1 MPPGTAHEQRMSGLA
16 STRCRKAPPARRW
29 LPDFSE
35 ALARGLG
42 VISAFDE
49 QRRQMTLSDVARA
62 VDLPRATVRRALATL
77 VALGYLEA
85 DSGLFR
91 LTPRILKL
99 AIAYLSSDPVPSIL
113 QPVCERLCRQVG
125 ASCSVA
131 VRDGEEAVM
140 IARAVPARPASVGLG
155 VGYRVPVFCSALG
168 RVLASAMP
176 DAELDAFLAQ
186 LKPVRF
192 TRQTVVSKPEIRRLI
207 LDVRKKGYSLAD
219 QEAEI
224 GMPLDRGA
232 ARPLRRQGRS
242 RAQHRR
248 AARAG
253 IGQGPDCGLL
263 AAAAQGSD
271 SSQGAAG
278 LTASE
283 CPWRALTAGRGNDV
297 LFFAACDAPTA
308 SRIRGR
314 ARPAPVTP
322 RPPPGRHSPG
332 CSG

>member
-1 MPPGTAHEQRMSGLA
+1 MSRLRPQDAEKRAQRPDA
-16 STRCRKAPPARRW
+16 A
-29 LPDFSE
+29 DFSE

-62 VDLPRATVRRALATL
+62 VDLPRATVRRSLATL
-77 VALGYLEA
+77 VSLGYLEA
-85 DSGLFR
+85 DGRLFR

-131 VRDGEEAVM
+131 VRDGDEAVM

-155 VGYRVPVFCSALG
+155 VGYRLPVFCSALG
-168 RVLASAMP
+168 RVLASTMP
-176 DAELDAFLAQ
+176 DAELDTFLAQ

-207 LDVRKKGYSLAD
+207 LDVRKKGYALAD

-224 GMPLDRGA
+224 GIRSIAVPLVRFD
-232 ARPLRRQGRS
+232 
-242 RAQHRR
+242 
-248 AARAG
+248 
-253 IGQGPDCGLL
+253 
-263 AAAAQGSD
+263 
-271 SSQGAAG
+271 
-278 LTASE
+278 
-283 CPWRALTAGRGNDV
+283 
-297 LFFAACDAPTA
+297 
-308 SRIRGR
+308 GR
-314 ARPAPVTP
+314 AVAALNIGVQPEQVSAKAMIADFLPLLLKEATALKERLV
-322 RPPPGRHSPG
+322 
-332 CSG
+332 

>member
-1 MPPGTAHEQRMSGLA
+1 MDYPAIPPLLARPMSRLRPQDAEARAQRALGA
-16 STRCRKAPPARRW
+16 
-29 LPDFSE
+29 DFSE

-42 VISAFDE
+42 VIGAFDE

-77 VALGYLEA
+77 VALGYVEA
-85 DSGLFR
+85 DGRLFR

-99 AIAYLSSDPVPSIL
+99 AIAYLSSDPVPAIL

-155 VGYRVPVFCSALG
+155 VGYRLPVFCSALG
-168 RVLASAMP
+168 RVLASALP

-192 TRQTVVSKPEIRRLI
+192 TRQTVVSKLEIRRLI
-207 LDVRKKGYSLAD
+207 LDVRKKGYALAD

-224 GMPLDRGA
+224 GIRSIAVPLVRFDGKAVAALNIGA
-232 ARPLRRQGRS
+232 QPEQVSAKAMIADYLPL
-242 RAQHRR
+242 
-248 AARAG
+248 
-253 IGQGPDCGLL
+253 LL
-263 AAAAQGSD
+263 KE
-271 SSQGAAG
+271 
-278 LTASE
+278 AS
-283 CPWRALTAGRGNDV
+283 ALRERLV
-297 LFFAACDAPTA
+297 
-308 SRIRGR
+308 
-314 ARPAPVTP
+314 
-322 RPPPGRHSPG
+322 
-332 CSG
+332 

>member
-1 MPPGTAHEQRMSGLA
+1 MSRLRPQDAATRAQRALGA
-16 STRCRKAPPARRW
+16 
-29 LPDFSE
+29 DFSE
-35 ALARGLG
+35 ALARGLA
-42 VISAFDE
+42 VIGAFDE

-85 DSGLFR
+85 DGRLFR

-155 VGYRVPVFCSALG
+155 VGYRLPVFCSALG

-176 DAELDAFLAQ
+176 DADLDAFLAQ

-192 TRQTVVSKPEIRRLI
+192 TRQTVVAKPEIRRLI
-207 LDVRKKGYSLAD
+207 LDVRKKGYALAD
-219 QEAEI
+219 QEAEVGIRSIAVPLVRFDGRAVAALNI
-224 GMPLDRGA
+224 GAPPEQVPAKAMIADYLPL
-232 ARPLRRQGRS
+232 
-242 RAQHRR
+242 
-248 AARAG
+248 
-253 IGQGPDCGLL
+253 LL
-263 AAAAQGSD
+263 EQAAA
-271 SSQGAAG
+271 
-278 LTASE
+278 LKE
-283 CPWRALTAGRGNDV
+283 RLV
-297 LFFAACDAPTA
+297 
-308 SRIRGR
+308 
-314 ARPAPVTP
+314 
-322 RPPPGRHSPG
+322 
-332 CSG
+332 

>member
-1 MPPGTAHEQRMSGLA
+1 MSRLRPQDAEARAQRALGA
-16 STRCRKAPPARRW
+16 
-29 LPDFSE
+29 DFSE

-62 VDLPRATVRRALATL
+62 VDLPRATVRRSLATL
-77 VALGYLEA
+77 VSLGYLEV
-85 DSGLFR
+85 DGRLFR

-155 VGYRVPVFCSALG
+155 VGYRLPVFCSALG

-186 LKPVRF
+186 LKPVRL

-207 LDVRKKGYSLAD
+207 LDARKKGYALAD
-219 QEAEI
+219 QEAENGIRSIAVPLVRFDGKVVAALNI
-224 GMPLDRGA
+224 GVQPEQVSTKTMIADYLPL
-232 ARPLRRQGRS
+232 
-242 RAQHRR
+242 
-248 AARAG
+248 
-253 IGQGPDCGLL
+253 LL
-263 AAAAQGSD
+263 KEA
-271 SSQGAAG
+271 
-278 LTASE
+278 TALKE
-283 CPWRALTAGRGNDV
+283 RLV
-297 LFFAACDAPTA
+297 
-308 SRIRGR
+308 
-314 ARPAPVTP
+314 
-322 RPPPGRHSPG
+322 
-332 CSG
+332 

>member
-1 MPPGTAHEQRMSGLA
+1 MDYPAIPPLLARPMSRLRPQDAEARAQRALGA
-16 STRCRKAPPARRW
+16 
-29 LPDFSE
+29 DFSE

-42 VISAFDE
+42 VIGAFDE

-77 VALGYLEA
+77 VALGYVEA
-85 DSGLFR
+85 DGRLFR

-99 AIAYLSSDPVPSIL
+99 AIAYLSSDPVPAIL

-155 VGYRVPVFCSALG
+155 VGYRLPVFCSALG

-192 TRQTVVSKPEIRRLI
+192 TRQTVVSKHEIRRLI
-207 LDVRKKGYSLAD
+207 LDVRKKGYALAD

-224 GMPLDRGA
+224 GIRSIAVPLVRFDGKAVAALNIGA
-232 ARPLRRQGRS
+232 QPEQVSAKAMIADYLPL
-242 RAQHRR
+242 
-248 AARAG
+248 
-253 IGQGPDCGLL
+253 LL
-263 AAAAQGSD
+263 KE
-271 SSQGAAG
+271 
-278 LTASE
+278 AS
-283 CPWRALTAGRGNDV
+283 ALRERLV
-297 LFFAACDAPTA
+297 
-308 SRIRGR
+308 
-314 ARPAPVTP
+314 
-322 RPPPGRHSPG
+322 
-332 CSG
+332 

>member
-1 MPPGTAHEQRMSGLA
+1 MLCYINEHSFYNGLFGNPSHAGKPQEQRMSRLRPQDA
-16 STRCRKAPPARRW
+16 EARAQRA
-29 LPDFSE
+29 LGADFSE

-42 VISAFDE
+42 VIGAFDE

-77 VALGYLEA
+77 VALGYVEV
-85 DSGLFR
+85 DGRLFR

-131 VRDGEEAVM
+131 VLDGEEAVM

-155 VGYRVPVFCSALG
+155 VGYRLPVFCSALG
-168 RVLASAMP
+168 RVLASAMS

-207 LDVRKKGYSLAD
+207 LDVRKKGYALAD

-224 GMPLDRGA
+224 GIRSIAVPLVRFDGKAVA
-232 ARPLRRQGRS
+232 ALNIGVQPEQVSAKAMVSDYLPLLIKE
-242 RAQHRR
+242 AM
-248 AARAG
+248 
-253 IGQGPDCGLL
+253 
-263 AAAAQGSD
+263 
-271 SSQGAAG
+271 
-278 LTASE
+278 
-283 CPWRALTAGRGNDV
+283 ALKERLV
-297 LFFAACDAPTA
+297 
-308 SRIRGR
+308 
-314 ARPAPVTP
+314 
-322 RPPPGRHSPG
+322 
-332 CSG
+332 

>member
-1 MPPGTAHEQRMSGLA
+1 MSRLRPQDAEARAQRAIGA
-16 STRCRKAPPARRW
+16 
-29 LPDFSE
+29 DFSE

-62 VDLPRATVRRALATL
+62 VDLPRATVRRSLATL
-77 VALGYLEA
+77 VALGYVEA
-85 DSGLFR
+85 DGRLFR

-155 VGYRVPVFCSALG
+155 VGYRLPVFCSALG

-207 LDVRKKGYSLAD
+207 LDVRKKGYALAD

-224 GMPLDRGA
+224 GIRSIAVPLVRFDGKAVA
-232 ARPLRRQGRS
+232 ALNIGVQPEQVSAKAMIAECLPLCSRKRRRSGSGWSDGGRDSPGVRSPQAVGTLSSSLPRAMGPRPLAFVAVH
-242 RAQHRR
+242 AQ
-248 AARAG
+248 
-253 IGQGPDCGLL
+253 PL
-263 AAAAQGSD
+263 
-271 SSQGAAG
+271 
-278 LTASE
+278 
-283 CPWRALTAGRGNDV
+283 
-297 LFFAACDAPTA
+297 
-308 SRIRGR
+308 
-314 ARPAPVTP
+314 
-322 RPPPGRHSPG
+322 
-332 CSG
+332 

>member
-1 MPPGTAHEQRMSGLA
+1 MDYPAIPPLLARPMSRLRPQDAEARAQRALGA
-16 STRCRKAPPARRW
+16 
-29 LPDFSE
+29 DFSE

-42 VISAFDE
+42 VIGAFDE

-77 VALGYLEA
+77 VALGYVEA
-85 DSGLFR
+85 DGRLFR

-99 AIAYLSSDPVPSIL
+99 AIAYLSSDPVPAIL

-155 VGYRVPVFCSALG
+155 VGYRLPVFCSALG

-192 TRQTVVSKPEIRRLI
+192 TRQTVVSKLEIRRLI
-207 LDVRKKGYSLAD
+207 LDVRKKGYALAD

-224 GMPLDRGA
+224 GIRSIAVPLVRFDGKAVAALNIGA
-232 ARPLRRQGRS
+232 QLEQVSAKAMIADYLPL
-242 RAQHRR
+242 
-248 AARAG
+248 
-253 IGQGPDCGLL
+253 LL
-263 AAAAQGSD
+263 KE
-271 SSQGAAG
+271 
-278 LTASE
+278 AS
-283 CPWRALTAGRGNDV
+283 ALRERLV
-297 LFFAACDAPTA
+297 
-308 SRIRGR
+308 
-314 ARPAPVTP
+314 
-322 RPPPGRHSPG
+322 
-332 CSG
+332 